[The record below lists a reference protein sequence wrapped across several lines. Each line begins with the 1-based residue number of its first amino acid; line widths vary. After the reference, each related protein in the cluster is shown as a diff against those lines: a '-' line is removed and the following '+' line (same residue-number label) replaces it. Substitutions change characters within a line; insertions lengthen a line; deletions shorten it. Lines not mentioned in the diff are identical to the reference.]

1 MPSLIH
7 LVQADKNGQKA
18 GTRRKNGNAVYIYRD
33 GGHNRRGGARN
44 TMNEK
49 EKKTGSLSR
58 FFEEKGFYI
67 ILFLCVAAIG
77 IAGYVLFIAPATADD
92 TADTPDQTFSDLSDP
107 DPDDGGISVP
117 SLSDPEDSKTDGT
130 IIPSDLDLS
139 DDPESA
145 LDSDASETIITQDDA
160 EQTAGNAE
168 EDGQADEAVESANP
182 VPVQDKQEDKDKDN
196 KEESGTPQQQQPTQN
211 SSTENSSTSSAP
223 TFFVKPVAGDIIRDF
238 CVTELIYDRTM
249 GDWRTHNGAD
259 FSATTGEAVCAVAD
273 GTVRE
278 VYRNEFYGTCVVITH
293 GGGLESTY
301 YGLAEQATVAA
312 GDTVKAGDTIGS
324 LGTGSHFE
332 SLEPVHLHMEMT
344 LDGKYV
350 NPGEYI
356 A

>member
-1 MPSLIH
+1 M
-7 LVQADKNGQKA
+7 
-18 GTRRKNGNAVYIYRD
+18 YIYLG

-49 EKKTGSLSR
+49 EKKTGKLSR

-92 TADTPDQTFSDLSDP
+92 TADTPDNVLDALP
-107 DPDDGGISVP
+107 DINPDDSGASVP
-117 SLSDPEDSKTDGT
+117 SVSDPGNTVADGTVIPSSLDDPDTPPDNDSVETAQPDDDGATPAITDNVTDG
-130 IIPSDLDLS
+130 
-139 DDPESA
+139 
-145 LDSDASETIITQDDA
+145 
-160 EQTAGNAE
+160 
-168 EDGQADEAVESANP
+168 AVESAKTT
-182 VPVQDKQEDKDKDN
+182 DSGKQPEKDENNTPKDTGSQEPQKTEDTAKD
-196 KEESGTPQQQQPTQN
+196 
-211 SSTENSSTSSAP
+211 SAP
-223 TFFVKPVAGDIIRDF
+223 GFFVKPVAGDIIRDF
-238 CVTELIYDRTM
+238 CVTELLYDRTM

-259 FSATTGEAVCAVAD
+259 FSATSGEAVMAVAD

-278 VYRNEFYGTCVVITH
+278 VYRNDFYGTCVVITH
-293 GGGLESTY
+293 TGGMESTY

-324 LGTGSHFE
+324 LGTGCHFE
-332 SLEPVHLHMEMT
+332 SLEPVHLHIELT